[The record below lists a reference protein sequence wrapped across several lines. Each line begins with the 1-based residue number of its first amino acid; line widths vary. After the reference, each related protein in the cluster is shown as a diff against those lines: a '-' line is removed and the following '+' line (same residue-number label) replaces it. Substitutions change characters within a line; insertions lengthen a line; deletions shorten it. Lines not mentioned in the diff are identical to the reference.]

1 MYRSLFYSFKVGYK
15 IINFVLLF
23 GTFILYMIV
32 YSYILALH
40 YLKKTKSSLKKV
52 KFVKCLI
59 FGVKMLRKHYNTISI
74 LLISLPYPIGKI
86 TTITMISV
94 RKFLRMY
101 IVQYIKIG
109 TGSFLLIE
117 IFFFC
122 AILLYVNCNTEI
134 RKWRIFSYNTRHQ
147 FSASAKYSVKPQK
160 SKKLIV

>member
-1 MYRSLFYSFKVGYK
+1 MV
-15 IINFVLLF
+15 
-23 GTFILYMIV
+23 V

-59 FGVKMLRKHYNTISI
+59 FGVKILRKHYNTISI

-94 RKFLRMY
+94 RKFLSMY

-109 TGSFLLIE
+109 TGSLLLIK
-117 IFFFC
+117 IFFF
-122 AILLYVNCNTEI
+122 AL
-134 RKWRIFSYNTRHQ
+134 F
-147 FSASAKYSVKPQK
+147 YSM
-160 SKKLIV
+160 